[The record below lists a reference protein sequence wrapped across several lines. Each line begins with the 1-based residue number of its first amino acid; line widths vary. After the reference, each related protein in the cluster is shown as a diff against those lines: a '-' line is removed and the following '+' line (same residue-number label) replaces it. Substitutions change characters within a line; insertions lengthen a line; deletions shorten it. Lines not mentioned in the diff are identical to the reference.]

1 MLKLALYAQD
11 TKFFYLMPNKIPVKD
26 KFEGAVTVT
35 GWATFPVCAV
45 HLHTHICVWSNKST
59 IFVMT
64 MLSYIYNAES
74 GFRWVY
80 YMALKLKH
88 LGWET
93 VHPVDNRSKVRDG
106 AMTINVELA
115 SLSL

>member
-1 MLKLALYAQD
+1 
-11 TKFFYLMPNKIPVKD
+11 
-26 KFEGAVTVT
+26 
-35 GWATFPVCAV
+35 
-45 HLHTHICVWSNKST
+45 
-59 IFVMT
+59 
-64 MLSYIYNAES
+64 
-74 GFRWVY
+74 
-80 YMALKLKH
+80 MALKLKH